1 MEMIWFN
8 DATQHLGCVTL
19 RNTDVIYLKNMC
31 EV

>member
-1 MEMIWFN
+1 MEMICFN
-8 DATQHLGCVTL
+8 DATQRFGYVTL